1 MRARINRTRIAA
13 LQPDPARK
21 VWLYDADLTGFLVVC
36 HPSGKRSYMVRYR
49 TAGGDW
55 RKITIGQCEAM
66 APDDARE
73 IARATIANAAR
84 GIDPTRER
92 GAPTVADLA
101 ARFMSD
107 HAARQKSGTARN
119 YEILWRRHILP
130 RLGGLRVA
138 DIKRADVARLH
149 DAMRATPINANRA
162 LEVVAKAC
170 ELAEVWGWRD
180 EGTNPTRHVRAFGE
194 DHRQRTLTDGE
205 VAALWR
211 ALDAYAAGQAVPAA
225 QAIKLILLTG
235 RRKSEWLTARWDF
248 IDWQRGTLALP
259 DTKTGAKVFHLPAE
273 ALDILRALPRAS
285 VYILPGRTGGPI
297 GGLTKIWG
305 VIRASAGL
313 PDVRLHD
320 LRHTVGS
327 AADRAG
333 MSQRQI
339 ADLLGHAQISTTA
352 RYVNSHDEH
361 KKATVQAWAS
371 VVTAMKKPA
380 SG

>member
-13 LQPDPARK
+13 LQPDPPRK

-66 APDDARE
+66 SPDEARE
-73 IARATIANAAR
+73 IARTTIAAAAR
-84 GIDPTRER
+84 GIDPTRDR
-92 GAPTVADLA
+92 GAPTVTDLA
-101 ARFMSD
+101 ARFMAD
-107 HAARQKSGTARN
+107 HAARQKRGTARN
-119 YEILWRRHILP
+119 YEILWRLHILP
-130 RLGGLRVA
+130 RMGGLRVA
-138 DIKRADVARLH
+138 DVKRRDVAQLH
-149 DAMRATPINANRA
+149 DAMRARPINANRA
-162 LEVVAKAC
+162 LEVVAKAF

-180 EGTNPTRHVRAFGE
+180 EGTNPTRHVRAYAE
-194 DHRQRTLTDGE
+194 AHRQRTLTDTE

-211 ALDAYAAGQAVPAA
+211 VLDAYAAAHDLPAA

-259 DTKTGAKVFHLPAE
+259 DTKTGAKTFHLPAE
-273 ALDILRALPRAS
+273 ALDILRALPRTS

-297 GGLTKIWG
+297 GGLTKIWA
-305 VIRASAGL
+305 VIRARAGL

-327 AADRAG
+327 LADRAG
-333 MSQRQI
+333 MTSRQI
-339 ADLLGHAQISTTA
+339 ADLLGHAQTSTTA

-361 KKATVQAWAS
+361 KRATVQAWAT